1 MKPLGN
7 TEISLAPI
15 GMGTGFTDG
24 ELQHSQN
31 IIDVLSSGLD
41 HGMNLIDT
49 AESYGKGLCE
59 ELIGKAVKGRRERV
73 VIASKFSPE
82 HSSYNDV
89 ITSCEG
95 SLRRLGTDYIDL
107 YQMHWPNPRV
117 PMEET
122 FRALAYLK
130 ERGSIRAIGMSNL
143 SREEL
148 HAARAIAIASPI
160 VSLQTE
166 YNLFERTVEQ
176 HGVLAYCNRHAISLI
191 AYSPMDQG
199 RIASLG
205 GTQSALLA
213 ALAKKYEKTI
223 VQLLLNWLIFRDP
236 VIVIPKT
243 TNLHHLAHNAVAL
256 DFTLTPDDVAR
267 IDEAFYEEIVT
278 VPVEKIFVS
287 PHGERD
293 RNAYQTLRDAI
304 ENKLNHTP
312 SPMELAETFKKGG
325 FLRPVR
331 LIPAQDGNGHDYEL
345 INGRIRYWAW
355 VIAFEG
361 KRPIPAYIRYDL
373 EKIDKSRV
381 I

>member
-1 MKPLGN
+1 MKILGN
-7 TEISLAPI
+7 TGIPLAPI
-15 GMGTGFTDG
+15 GMGTGFTDS
-24 ELQHSQN
+24 ELQYPQK

-41 HGMNLIDT
+41 QGMNLIDT

-59 ELIGKAVKGRRERV
+59 ELIGKAVKGKRERV

-89 ITSCEG
+89 IASCEE

-117 PMEET
+117 PLEET

-130 ERGSIRAIGMSNL
+130 EQGNIRAIGMSNL

-148 HAARAIAIASPI
+148 QTACAIVNASPI

-176 HGVLAYCNRHAISLI
+176 NGVLEYCDHHAISLI

-205 GTQSALLA
+205 GAQSALLVT
-213 ALAKKYEKTI
+213 LAKKYEKTV
-223 VQLLLNWLIFRDP
+223 VQLVLNWLIFRDP
-236 VIVIPKT
+236 VIAIPKT
-243 TNLHHLAHNAVAL
+243 TNFRHLAQNAAAL
-256 DFTLTPDDVAR
+256 DFTLAPGDIAH
-267 IDEAFYEEIVT
+267 IDKEFREEIVS
-278 VPVEKIFVS
+278 VPVEKISVS
-287 PHGERD
+287 PHGERN

-312 SPMELAETFKKGG
+312 SPVELAETCKKGG

-331 LIPAQDGNGHDYEL
+331 LIPARDDNGHDYEL

-355 VIAFEG
+355 VIAFGG
-361 KRPIPAYIRYDL
+361 KRAIPAYIRYDL
-373 EKIDKSRV
+373 EKKN
-381 I
+381 